1 MYERILVT
9 LDTTPTDR
17 AIIDHV
23 KELAKIMGSEVVL
36 LHVATGVPAQF
47 SGADAAGEEINE
59 DKAYLQTVL
68 DQFTAAG
75 IPASDE
81 LAFGDPFT
89 EIVKWVEAH
98 PCDLIAMSTHG
109 HRLLGDLLHGATA
122 SRVQHHVDVPMLLIR
137 AHG

>member
-1 MYERILVT
+1 MYQHILMT

-17 AIIDHV
+17 AIIDHI
-23 KELAKIMGSEVVL
+23 KKLAKIMKSQVVL

-47 SGADAAGEEINE
+47 SGADAAGEEIRE
-59 DKAYLQTVL
+59 DKAYLQNVL
-68 DQFTAAG
+68 NEFTAAG
-75 IPASDE
+75 IRATQV

-89 EIVKWVEAH
+89 EIVKWADGH

-122 SRVQHHVDVPMLLIR
+122 SRVQHHVKVPVLLIR
-137 AHG
+137 AM